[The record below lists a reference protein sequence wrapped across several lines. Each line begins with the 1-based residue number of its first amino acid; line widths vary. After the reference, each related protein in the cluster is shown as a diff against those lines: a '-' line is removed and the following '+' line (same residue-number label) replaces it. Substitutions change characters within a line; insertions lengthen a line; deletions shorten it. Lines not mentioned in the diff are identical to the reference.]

1 MITGCPATESG
12 SDMEASMRVLDPT
25 APCHNAPQ
33 QLRRALDGLAGKT
46 IGFIDNAKP
55 NFNNLVDELAEL
67 LVNKD
72 HVAKVIKRSK
82 FTPSIPASGKLIDE
96 LVAECDAVIAGSGD

>member
-1 MITGCPATESG
+1 MEQLSSSPG
-12 SDMEASMRVLDPT
+12 SDGAALLGPLLNPFLD
-25 APCHNAPQ
+25 
-33 QLRRALDGLAGKT
+33 ALDGLAGKT

-67 LVNKD
+67 LVNKY

>member
-1 MITGCPATESG
+1 
-12 SDMEASMRVLDPT
+12 MEASMRVLDPT

-33 QLRRALDGLAGKT
+33 QLRRALDGLA
-46 IGFIDNAKP
+46 DNAKP

-67 LVNKD
+67 LVNKY

>member
-1 MITGCPATESG
+1 MDE
-12 SDMEASMRVLDPT
+12 SMRVFDPS

-33 QLRRALDGLAGKT
+33 QLRHSLDGLAGKT

-67 LVNKD
+67 LVGKYG
-72 HVAKVIKRSK
+72 VAKVVKRSK
-82 FTPSIPASGKLIDE
+82 FTPSIPASDKLMME
-96 LVAECDAVIAGSGD
+96 LTAECDAVIAGSGD